1 MAQDQFAG
9 RILSLLRLLRPH
21 RLQGTRKVR
30 LGRHFDGGYVM
41 LDLLEGTE
49 AAYSLGIN
57 DDVSWDMD
65 VAARGVPVFMYDHTI
80 ERLPA
85 EHPLFNWKR
94 IGVGG
99 RSDPEKRI
107 ETLTEL
113 IHENGH
119 DDATNLV
126 LKCDIEGAEWDMYGE
141 TSNQVLR
148 KFKQIVT
155 EVHELDKIGDDQF
168 AERVRRAL
176 KRGLLE
182 PEV

>member
-1 MAQDQFAG
+1 M
-9 RILSLLRLLRPH
+9 
-21 RLQGTRKVR
+21 
-30 LGRHFDGGYVM
+30 
-41 LDLLEGTE
+41 
-49 AAYSLGIN
+49 
-57 DDVSWDMD
+57 
-65 VAARGVPVFMYDHTI
+65 FMYDHTI
-80 ERLPA
+80 ECLPA
-85 EHPLFNWKR
+85 EHPLFHWKR

-99 RSDPEKRI
+99 RSESEKRI

-113 IHENGH
+113 IHANGH
-119 DDATNLV
+119 ADATNLL

-176 KRGLLE
+176 ANLTAMHRVVHVHGNNHGNSFVYGGVPLPVTLE
-182 PEV
+182 LPIMRIDVGPLKVSDETFPTPLDMPNPPGRTDFHLGRFAFD